1 MESDWSEHLR
11 FAVEIAGQAGDLL
24 RDRPAALQTSTKST
38 ATDVVT
44 HMDRAAEALLVSRIV
59 EQYPDDGVLGEE
71 GAESAAR
78 SGRQWVLDPLDGTV
92 NYVFGLPLWSVS
104 VALVDAATRTPLVG
118 VVHAPEIG
126 MTMAAA
132 AGHGAHRVLPEG
144 PAPLAVS
151 TAQDLSQALVA
162 TGFGYDAARRSGQ
175 ARVLGR
181 VLPQVRDLRRMGSCA
196 IDLCYVAAGCLDGY
210 FERGVHEWDF
220 AAGALIVT
228 EAGGVVS
235 GLRGGKPGPEMVVAA
250 GAALHGQLQA
260 ILEQAGADQDR
271 PAEVDRGEP

>member
-1 MESDWSEHLR
+1 
-11 FAVEIAGQAGDLL
+11 
-24 RDRPAALQTSTKST
+24 
-38 ATDVVT
+38 
-44 HMDRAAEALLVSRIV
+44 
-59 EQYPDDGVLGEE
+59 
-71 GAESAAR
+71 
-78 SGRQWVLDPLDGTV
+78 LDGTV
-92 NYVFGLPLWSVS
+92 NYVFGLPFWSVS
-104 VALVDAATRTPLVG
+104 VALVDAATRAPLVG

-132 AGHGAHRVLPEG
+132 VGHGAQRVFPEG
-144 PAPLAVS
+144 PAPLEVS

-196 IDLCYVAAGCLDGY
+196 IDMCYVAAGSLDGY

-235 GLRGGKPGPEMVVAA
+235 GLWGGKPGPEMVVAA
-250 GAALHGQLQA
+250 GAALHGQLTA
-260 ILEQAGADQDR
+260 ILEQAGAGHDQPTDV
-271 PAEVDRGEP
+271 AKGEP